1 MLLDMFSSIICVD
14 VRGSRKAIS
23 DIDSCMDD
31 WLHGSGHIFLR
42 LLVFSTVSS
51 DTHKF
56 LGMPFVWWL
65 DGYSAAAAL
74 VF

>member
-31 WLHGSGHIFLR
+31 WLHGSGH
-42 LLVFSTVSS
+42 FSTA
-51 DTHKF
+51 F
-56 LGMPFVWWL
+56 GF
-65 DGYSAAAAL
+65 
-74 VF
+74 